1 MLFSVGTPVSS
12 TNKTDRYDITEIL
25 MLISTDF
32 IGSCKSNYLA
42 ITTITALYKWN
53 VMVSHCGNI
62 NAFIANDI
70 TFCKRFFKQILMKG
84 NAIIFIF

>member
-32 IGSCKSNYLA
+32 IGSCKSNYLV

-53 VMVSHCGNI
+53 VMRMLITILKGHHI
-62 NAFIANDI
+62 NDNFN
-70 TFCKRFFKQILMKG
+70 F
-84 NAIIFIF
+84 